1 MTKRK
6 HILTCILIFTCLSM
20 NAQMSLR
27 ECMQYA
33 VEHSSRMK
41 IQQTETDNARISRRD
56 AVLQAFTPFISG
68 SSNAGYSFGR
78 SIDPETATY
87 FTSVSFNNAYD
98 ISLSISLFDGFS
110 AVNNLKITK
119 TAMAMGKSLEQQEA
133 DAICLATME
142 AYYNAVYFD
151 QLLKIVSAQ
160 VETSRLAL
168 NLARRQEELGQK
180 GYADIVQMEAELSD
194 REYQQITAENAYKS
208 AMLTLKDLMFWPMD
222 QELEIDT
229 SMAENAE
236 ILDPE
241 GNLVTDEIICNA
253 QNLMPKAFIAKGEV
267 ANAKR
272 ELMTAKWKMAPS
284 LSIGGSISTGYYAYP
299 GREGYTAISF
309 GHQFKNNLGE
319 YIGVSLRIPIY
330 GRLSGQSAILRKKN
344 AYKKAQTQYDQTMR
358 EIETEVRRAVQD
370 RDGAS
375 SAFLQANKRA
385 SVQEE
390 AYRLNSR
397 KFEQGLISS
406 IELQNA
412 TNNYLNARTERLNTL
427 LKYYIKRSIVL
438 YYNGISYLNQ

>member
-78 SIDPETATY
+78 SIDPETNTY

-344 AYKKAQTQYDQTMR
+344 AYKKTQTQYDQTMR

>member
-1 MTKRK
+1 
-6 HILTCILIFTCLSM
+6 M

-78 SIDPETATY
+78 SIDPETNTY

>member
-78 SIDPETATY
+78 SIDPETNTY

>member
-78 SIDPETATY
+78 SIDPETNTY

-229 SMAENAE
+229 SMAENAG

-299 GREGYTAISF
+299 GREGYTAMSF

-330 GRLSGQSAILRKKN
+330 GRLSGQSAISRKKN

-375 SAFLQANKRA
+375 SAFLQADKRA